1 LLVEQ
6 RAVESSQGVNYV
18 WVIDDN
24 SVAHYRRVEVREVF
38 GSQFIIDNG
47 VQAGERVAL
56 TGGQKLHEGM
66 KVTPIIKR

>member
-1 LLVEQ
+1 
-6 RAVESSQGVNYV
+6 
-18 WVIDDN
+18 VIDDDD
-24 SVAHYRRVEVREVF
+24 VAHYRRVQVREAF